1 MSAKVYL
8 VGAGPGR
15 ADLIT
20 VRGLEI
26 LRQADVVVY
35 DYLVDKGIL
44 EEAKPGAE
52 LICCDKLAKKG
63 RYSDGFLIHQE
74 KIHSLVVKKAKQGK
88 KVRDC
93 SFCGRSLFWYS
104 FNR

>member
-1 MSAKVYL
+1 MAGKIYL
-8 VGAGPGR
+8 VGAGPGK

-44 EEAKPGAE
+44 EETKPNAE
-52 LICCDKLAKKG
+52 LICCGRLAKKG
-63 RYSDGFLIHQE
+63 CYNDGFLI
-74 KIHSLVVKKAKQGK
+74 
-88 KVRDC
+88 
-93 SFCGRSLFWYS
+93 
-104 FNR
+104 